1 MLLQLPSRSEFQHRE
16 DTELQGRWER
26 PYKYLQSNK
35 ASMSQIQLVYQQ
47 RLAVFQL
54 HLGTVLRTC
63 RRRVKTWGNV
73 TWAENVF

>member
-1 MLLQLPSRSEFQHRE
+1 MLLQLPSRSEFQQRE
-16 DTELQGRWER
+16 DTELQDRWER

-63 RRRVKTWGNV
+63 RRRVKSWGNV